1 MDFSVIYFS
10 VKKAEEMAPY
20 LEIKE
25 TDYMLRVVRV
35 NKINHRPLSVEEVYF
50 IRSLVSDD
58 EINHLKEL
66 LNLNSYIEQGTVTQ
80 RFHPMI
86 VPAQY
91 ANQLKIK
98 ITTPIIMAES
108 TIRSKN
114 GKPLVYIKTFYNP
127 FEKTIEI
134 TS

>member
-1 MDFSVIYFS
+1 
-10 VKKAEEMAPY
+10 
-20 LEIKE
+20 
-25 TDYMLRVVRV
+25 
-35 NKINHRPLSVEEVYF
+35 
-50 IRSLVSDD
+50 
-58 EINHLKEL
+58 
-66 LNLNSYIEQGTVTQ
+66 
-80 RFHPMI
+80 MI